1 MFEIIDQY
9 TRQQAIKDGVLVD
22 LTQDYGELCQEH
34 YKIPV
39 ACTAAVWGI
48 VDKAVKNEKYAN
60 DYNGVLHDILWMSQQ
75 GKVREQKITIE
86 HIIWFKCIITGAGRK
101 KYWTFKV
108 VCHPGDNFEPVVTIM
123 LSDES

>member
-9 TRQQAIKDGVLVD
+9 TRQQAIEDEVLID
-22 LTQDYGELCQEH
+22 LTQDYGELCREH

-48 VDKAVKNEKYAN
+48 IDKAVKNEKYAN

-75 GKVREQKITIE
+75 GKVRERKTAIE
-86 HIIWFKCIITGAGRK
+86 HIIWFNCIITGAGRK

-108 VCHPGDNFEPVVTIM
+108 VCHPGDNFEPVITIM
-123 LSDES
+123 LPDES